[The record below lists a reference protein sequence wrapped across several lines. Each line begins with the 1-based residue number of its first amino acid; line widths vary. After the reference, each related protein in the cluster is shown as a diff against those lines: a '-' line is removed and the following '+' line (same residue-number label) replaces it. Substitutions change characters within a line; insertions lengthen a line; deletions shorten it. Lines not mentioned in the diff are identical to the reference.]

1 MTEDEYGN
9 VIQVDAPALKWY
21 ANDIEIK
28 GGDLEFNNGNE
39 LSFTINTDNGTV
51 TMSKP
56 NDGKMYTGSVTV
68 KAVTPDGS
76 DSASVTVT
84 VVGDQVW
91 AKNAQVHPVG
101 KDNTPDDSPINSY
114 VGGTVKLADVKYGV
128 YNVEEGTSV
137 AAKDVYKR
145 QLVLFVIAGVAL
157 GALGIYEPLI
167 EFAGAGA
174 TTPLTG
180 FGYSL
185 SQGAI
190 KGAREEGLMGAL
202 SGGIAATAAGV
213 AASIVFGYIAALCS
227 RPRSKD

>member
-1 MTEDEYGN
+1 M
-9 VIQVDAPALKWY
+9 
-21 ANDIEIK
+21 
-28 GGDLEFNNGNE
+28 E
-39 LSFTINTDNGTV
+39 LFWAMV
-51 TMSKP
+51 R
-56 NDGKMYTGSVTV
+56 
-68 KAVTPDGS
+68 AF
-76 DSASVTVT
+76 
-84 VVGDQVW
+84 VVGG
-91 AKNAQVHPVG
+91 ALCALGELLILRTN
-101 KDNTPDDSPINSY
+101 
-114 VGGTVKLADVKYGV
+114 L
-128 YNVEEGTSV
+128 TS
-137 AAKDVYKR
+137 AR
-145 QLVLFVIAGVAL
+145 ILVLFVIAGVSL